1 MCGLLCDVVG
11 VDAFVT
17 LLQDADPDPIASCQ
31 TLQQCGYNDAAAA
44 NITVLDVLPKSG
56 QQGTKFN
63 INLFFKVTNEIAT
76 GTLALNILPPS
87 SSPASAIENGNLL
100 VNVPPGVYSLAG
112 TLDTSMT
119 SSMMP
124 WSSGQY
130 NVIGQVCDGTCGSKW
145 AHAALLSQRQVAFV
159 VQ

>member
-17 LLQDADPDPIASCQ
+17 LLQDTDPDPIASCQ
-31 TLQQCGYNDAAAA
+31 TLDQCGFNDAAAA

-56 QQGTKFN
+56 PQGTKFN

-76 GTLALNILPPS
+76 GTLALNIVPPS
-87 SSPASAIENGNLL
+87 SSPAQAIENGNLL

-124 WSSGQY
+124 WTSGNY
-130 NVIGQVCDGTCGSKW
+130 GVYGLVCDGSCGSKW
-145 AHAALLSQRQVAFV
+145 AHSGLLSQRQTFFAVK
-159 VQ
+159 